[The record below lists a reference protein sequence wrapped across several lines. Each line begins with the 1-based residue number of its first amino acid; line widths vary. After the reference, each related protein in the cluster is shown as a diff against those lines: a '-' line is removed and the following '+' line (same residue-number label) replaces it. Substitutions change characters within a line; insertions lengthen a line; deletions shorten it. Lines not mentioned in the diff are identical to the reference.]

1 MKRRTFLQHTGL
13 ASAAMFTP
21 AFLQGPSLV
30 TNGKILIVVQLSG
43 GNDGLNTIVPYRN
56 DKYYELRPDLAIPR
70 QEVLG
75 VTDELGFNP
84 SLGDL
89 RPLYDQGYLSII
101 NNVGYPNPDRSH
113 FRSMDIWQTAANSN
127 EYLET
132 GWLGRYLDSQ
142 CSGCDVPHH
151 ALEFGQGLSLAL
163 KGKEK
168 MGFAINDLQQMER
181 TNHNPLLRYLAQQDA
196 HDHEHEQVAYLYKTL
211 LETQS
216 STAYLLEQTQGQGTR
231 ANFPATP
238 FGRDLR
244 QVADLILAG
253 CNSKVYYLSLGG
265 FDTHANQAGPQ
276 GRLLSIYAEDI
287 KALAEELQKHK
298 LWQDTLVMTFSEF
311 GRRVAQ
317 NGSRGTDHGAASNL
331 FLMGG
336 NLRQPGFYNEGP
348 NLEDLNEGDLK
359 YQVDF
364 RQVYATVLDKW
375 LAADAKS
382 VIGRR
387 FATLGVL

>member
-1 MKRRTFLQHTGL
+1 MKRRTFLKNTGL
-13 ASAAMFTP
+13 ASAALWAP
-21 AFLQGPSLV
+21 AFLQRPSLV

-43 GNDGLNTIVPYRN
+43 GNDGLNTVVPFRN

-75 VTDELGFNP
+75 LTDELGFNP
-84 SLGDL
+84 ALEDL

-127 EYLET
+127 EYLTT

-142 CSGCDVPHH
+142 CAGCEAPHH

-163 KGKEK
+163 KGEEK
-168 MGFAINDLQQMER
+168 RGFAINDIQQMSR
-181 TNHNPLLRYLAQQDA
+181 TNRNPLLRYLAQQEA

-211 LETQS
+211 LDTQS
-216 STAYLLEQTQGQGTR
+216 STAYLLEKTEGQRTR

-253 CNSKVYYLSLGG
+253 ADSKVYYVSLGG

-276 GRLLSIYAEDI
+276 GRLLSVYAEGM
-287 KALAEELQKHK
+287 KALAEELQQHN

-348 NLEDLNEGDLK
+348 NLEDLLEGDLK
-359 YQVDF
+359 YKVDF

-382 VIGRR
+382 VIGQG
-387 FATLGVL
+387 FDGLGVL

>member
-1 MKRRTFLQHTGL
+1 MQRRTFLKNTGL
-13 ASAAMFTP
+13 ASAAMFAP
-21 AFLQGPSLV
+21 AFLQRPSLV

-163 KGKEK
+163 KGQEK

-216 STAYLLEQTQGQGTR
+216 STAYLLEQTQGQRTR

-276 GRLLSIYAEDI
+276 GRLLSVYAEGM
-287 KALAEELQKHK
+287 KALAEELQKHN

-387 FATLGVL
+387 FDTLGVL